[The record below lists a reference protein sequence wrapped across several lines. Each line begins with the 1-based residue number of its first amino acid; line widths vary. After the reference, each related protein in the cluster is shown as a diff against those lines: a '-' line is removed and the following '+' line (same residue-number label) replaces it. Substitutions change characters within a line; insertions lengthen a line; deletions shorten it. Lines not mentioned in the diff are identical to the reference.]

1 MNRCILEK
9 KKLQKE
15 IILWYKILNM
25 IISDCNMKWVTLIE
39 NSCFEIWEQIIMQK
53 MDENKDRVVHEEE
66 STLGS
71 L

>member
-1 MNRCILEK
+1 
-9 KKLQKE
+9 
-15 IILWYKILNM
+15 M